1 MSRKY
6 VDIYSG
12 GTIPVII
19 ALIKA
24 LIVVPGLPFLLLFSI
39 SISCRLMDSDSYD
52 RFYKGDILASN
63 LGWAAIFII
72 CFFMI
77 KIRRRYKK
85 NIITVLES
93 VKLEGVFEPSP
104 NDEKFGFFQ
113 YNYFGI
119 DVMNGTFVYI
129 GNVNER
135 SKLFS
140 ENMLVVGFDMH
151 NWRSLELKGNEL
163 IINMNDPRLPY
174 INVINKNTPIF
185 YEKLSAMRNR
195 HYDYPHSFPK
205 WVDFKA
211 SQAAEELGQNL
222 IPVSH

>member
-6 VDIYSG
+6 VNIYSG

-24 LIVVPGLPFLLLFSI
+24 LIIIPGLPFLLIF
-39 SISCRLMDSDSYD
+39 SISCRLMDTNPYASY
-52 RFYKGDILASN
+52 YKSEIFLSN
-63 LGWAAIFII
+63 LSLGVVFII

-93 VKLEGVFEPSP
+93 VKMEGVFEPSP
-104 NDEKFGFFQ
+104 NDEHFGFFQ
-113 YNYFGI
+113 YNYFDI

-185 YEKLSAMRNR
+185 YEKLNAMRSR
-195 HYDYPHSFPK
+195 HYDYPHSFPN

-211 SQAAEELGQNL
+211 SQAVEELGQNL
-222 IPVSH
+222 IPIQN

>member
-24 LIVVPGLPFLLLFSI
+24 LIVIPGLPFLLLFSI
-39 SISCRLMDSDSYD
+39 SCRLMDTNPYASY
-52 RFYKGDILASN
+52 YKAEMFLSN
-63 LGWAAIFII
+63 LSLGVVFII
-72 CFFMI
+72 CFLMI
-77 KIRRRYKK
+77 RIRRHYKK
-85 NIITVLES
+85 NILTVLDA

-163 IINMNDPRLPY
+163 TISMNDPRLPY
-174 INVINKNTPIF
+174 ITVINKNTPIF

-222 IPVSH
+222 IPIQN

>member
-1 MSRKY
+1 MSQKF
-6 VDIYSG
+6 VDLYSDEFIPKFKALARLVVAFFGLPILLFFSLGWTVGMHKYSG
-12 GTIPVII
+12 HNFYVSSFY
-19 ALIKA
+19 AL
-24 LIVVPGLPFLLLFSI
+24 
-39 SISCRLMDSDSYD
+39 SCWSL
-52 RFYKGDILASN
+52 
-63 LGWAAIFII
+63 FII
-72 CFFMI
+72 LFI
-77 KIRRRYKK
+77 IVTRTRKHYKK
-85 NIITVLES
+85 NVLTVLES

-104 NDEKFGFFQ
+104 NDEQFGFFQ

-129 GNVNER
+129 GNINER

-163 IINMNDPRLPY
+163 IINMNDPRIPY
-174 INVINKNTPIF
+174 ITVINKNTPIF

-211 SQAAEELGQNL
+211 SQATEELGQNL

>member
-24 LIVVPGLPFLLLFSI
+24 LIIVPGLPFLLLFSI
-39 SISCRLMDSDSYD
+39 SCRLMDTNPYASYY
-52 RFYKGDILASN
+52 RSEMFLSN
-63 LGWAAIFII
+63 LSFGVAFVI
-72 CFFMI
+72 CFLMI
-77 KIRRRYKK
+77 TIRRRYKK
-85 NIITVLES
+85 NIITVLDA
-93 VKLEGVFEPSP
+93 VKMEGVFEPSP
-104 NDEKFGFFQ
+104 NDEQFGFFQ
-113 YNYFGI
+113 YNYFGV
-119 DVMNGTFVYI
+119 DTMHGTFVYI

-140 ENMLVVGFDMH
+140 ENMLVAGFDMH

-163 IINMNDPRLPY
+163 TINMNDPRLPY
-174 INVINKNTPIF
+174 INVINKNTPIL
-185 YEKLSAMRNR
+185 YEKLNAMRNR
-195 HYDYPHSFPK
+195 HYDYPHSFPN

-222 IPVSH
+222 IPIQN